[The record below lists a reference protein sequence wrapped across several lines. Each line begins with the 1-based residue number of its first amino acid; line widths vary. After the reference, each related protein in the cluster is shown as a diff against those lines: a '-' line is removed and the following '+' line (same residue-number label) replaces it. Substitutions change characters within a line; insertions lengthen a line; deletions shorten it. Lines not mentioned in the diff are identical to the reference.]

1 MTIHRGY
8 SLLTVKSV
16 DSEKRIIRGIA
27 TTPATDRM
35 GDVVE
40 PKGAQFNLPIPLL
53 WQHNPNEPVGSVT
66 KATVT
71 AAGIEFEAE
80 FATAEQPG
88 RLKDRLD
95 EAWQS
100 VELGLVRG
108 TSIGFR
114 GLESEQIPNSW
125 GVRFTKWE
133 WLELSPVTIP
143 ANAEANLQIVK
154 SYDQEQMRAAS
165 GHSRTAPVVRLTQPG
180 ASGSNP
186 TKPNP
191 KPVEGNMKTI
201 REQIEGFSA
210 RRKAADERMRAI
222 MNGAAEETRT
232 LNEEEQNEYDGL
244 ADEVK
249 SIDSHLIRLRQLE
262 ADNID
267 RAQAINTGNAGT
279 EQGGAAVRRGVDI
292 IQLKSNLPPGTAFTR
307 YATALMRSK
316 GNIMQAA
323 EIAKAWKDS
332 TPEVETVLRAA
343 IAAGTTT
350 DPVWAGPLVE
360 YQTMQSEFIDLL
372 RPATVLGKMGGLR
385 RVPFN
390 IKIAGKTSG
399 STANW
404 VGEGKPKPVGTL
416 GFNAAT
422 LRFKKVA
429 GIVVMTDELVRF
441 SNPSAEALV
450 RQDLIDTIALKL
462 DQTLLDP
469 SIAEIEDVR
478 PASLTNGVT
487 AIAASGTDAEALK
500 LDTRKLIAT
509 FIAANLSLAGGV
521 WIMSETM
528 ALAISEMT
536 NALGNPEFPGL
547 TLDGG
552 TFKGLPVILSETAG
566 NMIILAKQSEI
577 LLADDGEVVIDASA
591 EASLEMS
598 DTPDGTG
605 TLKSLW
611 QNNLLGIRAERFIN
625 WKKRRPQAVGY
636 ISGANYGNPEEA
648 GG

>member
-53 WQHNPNEPVGSVT
+53 WQHNPTEPVGSVT

-80 FATAEQPG
+80 FATTDQPG

-143 ANAEANLQIVK
+143 ANAEASLQIVK
-154 SYDQEQMRAAS
+154 SLDQEQMRAAS
-165 GHSRTAPVVRLTQPG
+165 GHSRPRPVVRLTQPG
-180 ASGSNP
+180 ASGSNTTNP
-186 TKPNP
+186 PP

-201 REQIEGFSA
+201 REQIEGFAA

-222 MNGAAEETRT
+222 MLGASEETRT
-232 LNEEEQNEYDGL
+232 LNDDETKEYDGL

-249 SIDSHLIRLRQLE
+249 SIDSHLVRLRQLE
-262 ADNID
+262 ADNVD
-267 RAQAINTGNAGT
+267 RAQAVTVVNSGT

-292 IQLKSNLPPGTAFTR
+292 VQLGNNLPKGTGFTR
-307 YATALMRSK
+307 LAMAMMKSK
-316 GNIMQAA
+316 GNLMQAV
-323 EIAKAWKDS
+323 ELAKGWNDS
-332 TPEVETVLRAA
+332 TPEVERVLRAA
-343 IAAGTTT
+343 VAAGTTT
-350 DPVWAGPLVE
+350 DPNWAGPLVD
-360 YQTMQSEFIDLL
+360 YQNLTSEFIELL
-372 RPATVLGKMGGLR
+372 RPATILGKLNRVR

-390 IKIAGKTSG
+390 IKIPGQTSG
-399 STANW
+399 ATAAW
-404 VGEGKPKPVGTL
+404 VGEASPKPVGKL
-416 GFNAAT
+416 GFNQIT
-422 LRFKKVA
+422 MRFKKVA
-429 GIVVMTDELVRF
+429 GIVVMSDELVRF

-450 RQDLIDTIALKL
+450 RADLIETIA
-462 DQTLLDP
+462 QLLDVSLVDP
-469 SIAEIEDVR
+469 ARAEVTDVS

-487 AIAASGTDAEALK
+487 AIAASGTDAQAAK
-500 LDTRKLIAT
+500 ADIFKLIQA
-509 FIAANLSLAGGV
+509 FITANLSLDSAA
-521 WIMSETM
+521 WIMSGTT
-528 ALAISEMT
+528 ALGLSEME
-536 NALGNPEFPGL
+536 NALGQKEFPGL
-547 TLDGG
+547 TLEGG
-552 TFKGLPVILSETAG
+552 TLKGLPAVVSETAG
-566 NMIILAKQSEI
+566 DKLILVKQSEI
-577 LLADDGEVVIDASA
+577 LLADDGQVVIDASA

-598 DTPDGTG
+598 DTPTGTG

-611 QNNLLGIRAERFIN
+611 QNNLLGLRAERFIN
-625 WKKRRPQAVGY
+625 WKKRNANAVGY
-636 ISGANYGNPEEA
+636 ISGVAYGQPEEA